1 MDVPPSNL
9 QSEVAGELE
18 GSTQHSSHISPVFG
32 DIVAKMQLAARRE
45 VQRLIALGA
54 PIIIDRGNGIE
65 KWYSLPPTD

>member
-1 MDVPPSNL
+1 MADESEDV
-9 QSEVAGELE
+9 
-18 GSTQHSSHISPVFG
+18 TQHSSHISPVFG